1 VPCGFLAARVHG
13 LRQAAEMTPTDGHL
27 VDADGHTWTPLALGA
42 LAQDERFLQV
52 GL

>member
-1 VPCGFLAARVHG
+1 VHG
-13 LRQAAEMTPTDGHL
+13 LRQAADMSPQDGRL
-27 VDADGHTWTPLALGA
+27 VDAEGQAWTPLALGA

>member
-1 VPCGFLAARVHG
+1 MRP
-13 LRQAAEMTPTDGHL
+13 QDGRL
-27 VDADGHTWTPLALGA
+27 VDADGQTWTPLVLGA